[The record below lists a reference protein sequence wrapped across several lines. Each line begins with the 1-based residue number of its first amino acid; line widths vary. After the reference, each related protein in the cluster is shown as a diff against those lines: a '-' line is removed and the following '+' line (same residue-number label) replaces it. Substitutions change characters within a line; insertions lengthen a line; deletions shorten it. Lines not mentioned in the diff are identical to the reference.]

1 MSNDARTAPEL
12 GILAHVLASRT
23 QTRAQD
29 WFCVY
34 KARYGMQVV
43 FDALREERGQ
53 GTVTTQLL
61 TCCTAVDPILVAG
74 LTPTYGE
81 VSATTFALD
90 VDKLDLGEDVRAVV
104 LQHTH
109 GIIDEAADAR
119 LAAKAHEAGAL
130 LIEDSAHC
138 VTRLSRGEDGEPL
151 ADVSVHSF
159 GVEKMLPGCYFGGAV
174 WVNPKMADVVL
185 RERIVQA
192 LGALPII
199 PASLD
204 RAAKAYRNEVRVLT
218 RVPSRVSSVLRS
230 SLERVGAFSP
240 AVTQVEQSGSLPL
253 EPLAPSPWI
262 ASQATAALAGLDQNE
277 ERRRACVA
285 AYREVFADA
294 LAAGTVSAS
303 LLPTSLD
310 LLDGQPLL
318 HFPVTFQNEALSDL
332 AARQIAQM
340 GFYAVPWYRPF
351 LYPQA
356 DAQAYAWD
364 GNDAHVPVCAAL
376 SRGALALPTD
386 IDAEEARAVAQLVVK
401 LATQPVEAREG
412 GPAPTTPANLS
423 LIATEADVTER
434 LVPVI
439 VGGDLLAYSYAREFH
454 HAYNVHPIVLSNI
467 DVKIT
472 SSSAWC
478 DYRVIGD
485 LTSEQAVVDHLI
497 AIGRDLAAQ
506 GKVGMALGL
515 ADGQVRTII
524 THKDELAPWFV
535 VPYVDLA
542 LLDEITQKDR
552 FYAICEELGIAYP
565 KTWELDC
572 GKDAPALDATAY
584 PYPLIAKPANSAAW
598 EQAEFEGKRKIYEL
612 ASAEELELAYAQVQ
626 ASTYDGKL
634 ILQDFVP
641 GGDDAIRSLTTFSDG
656 RGELRVV
663 SGGRVAL
670 QDHSPQALGN
680 PVCILGEKVD
690 RIVNDAARF
699 LAHVGYRGYANF
711 DIKYDDRDG
720 SYRFF
725 EVNARPGRNTYY
737 VSLGGVNFVRP
748 FVEEFVLGQEVAKR
762 EAYDEFLYTIVPASV
777 ARSYVLDDAL
787 REQVLACYRD
797 DRAQNPLL
805 DSKDTLQHTMWA
817 QLFTQNQTRKFR
829 TYAPGRSDAGEEP
842 ES

>member
-1 MSNDARTAPEL
+1 MSNDDRTVPEL
-12 GILAHVLASRT
+12 GILAHVMASRT

-43 FDALREERGQ
+43 FDALREERGE
-53 GTVTTQLL
+53 GFVVTQLL
-61 TCCTAVDPILVAG
+61 TCCTAVDPILAAG
-74 LTPTYGE
+74 LVPRYGE

-90 VDKLDLGEDVRAVV
+90 ASKLELGSDTRAVV

-109 GIIDEAADAR
+109 GIIDANADAT
-119 LAAKAHEAGAL
+119 LARMAHEAGAL

-138 VTRLSRGEDGEPL
+138 VARLSRGADGQPI

-174 WVNPKMADVVL
+174 WVNPNMADESL
-185 RERIVQA
+185 RERIVCA
-192 LGALPII
+192 LRSLSPLP
-199 PASLD
+199 AQLD
-204 RAAKAYRNEVRVLT
+204 RAAKAYRNEVRVFT
-218 RVPSRVSSVLRS
+218 RVPSRVSAALRS

-240 AVTQVEQSGSLPL
+240 AVTQAEQQGKLPL
-253 EPLAPSPWI
+253 EPYAPSPWI
-262 ASQATAALAGLDQNE
+262 ASQASAALAGLDANE

-285 AYREVFADA
+285 AYREVFGQA
-294 LAAGTVSAS
+294 LAQGTISPS
-303 LLPTSLD
+303 LLPASLE

-318 HFPVTFQNEALSDL
+318 HFPVTFDNEALSNL
-332 AARQIAQM
+332 ASRQIAEL
-340 GFYAVPWYRPF
+340 GYYAVPWYRPF

-356 DAQAYAWD
+356 DPQAYAWD
-364 GNDAHVPVCAAL
+364 GDTSAMPVCACL

-386 IDAEEARAVAQLVVK
+386 IEVAGARAVAHKVVS
-401 LATQPVEAREG
+401 LATLPAEAATDED
-412 GPAPTTPANLS
+412 ATHVPANLS
-423 LIATEADVTER
+423 LIQTEEDVTER

-454 HAYNVHPIVLSNI
+454 HAYNVHPIVLSSI

-478 DYRVIGD
+478 DYRVLSD
-485 LTSEQAVVDHLI
+485 LTSEEAIVDHLV

-524 THKDELAPWFV
+524 THRDQLAPWFV
-535 VPYVDLA
+535 VPYVDLE

-565 KTWELDC
+565 KTWELGCD
-572 GKDAPALDATAY
+572 KDAPELDASAF

-598 EQAEFEGKRKIYEL
+598 EQAEFQGKRKIYEL
-612 ASAEELELAYAQVQ
+612 ESPEELEQAFAQVR
-626 ASTYDGKL
+626 ASSYDGKL

-641 GGDDAIRSLTTFSDG
+641 GDDDAIRSLTTFSNE
-656 RGELRVV
+656 RGDLRVV

-670 QDHSPQALGN
+670 QDHAPHALGN

-690 RIVNDAARF
+690 RIVEDAARF

-748 FVEEFVLGQEVAKR
+748 LVEEFVLGREVER
-762 EAYDEFLYTIVPASV
+762 QEAYDEFLYTIVPASV

-797 DRAQNPLL
+797 DRAQNPLM
-805 DSKDTLQHTMWA
+805 DPKDTLPHTMWA
-817 QLFTQNQTRKFR
+817 QLFTQNQVRKFR
-829 TYAPGRSDAGEEP
+829 AYAPGRDDAGEEL
-842 ES
+842 EA